1 MRSYLSKFS
10 VVLVSASLVGGC
22 TTFPEIDAAL
32 AAIIAGVQR
41 QCKFVPDVFSVASLV
56 GIPGAPQGE
65 KLVNA
70 ICAAANKAKI
80 ETAEEQGKSG
90 KISLMGRG
98 SAFPAGVPLE
108 FKVNGKTVSGVTS
121 N

>member
-10 VVLVSASLVGGC
+10 FVLVSGSLLGGC
-22 TTFPEIDAAL
+22 ITAQKIDAAL
-32 AAIIAGVQR
+32 AEIVASVQR
-41 QCKFVPDVFSVASLV
+41 QCKFVPDIFSLASVV
-56 GIPGAPQGE
+56 GVPGAPQGE

-80 ETAEEQGKSG
+80 ETAEQQEKSG
-90 KISLMGRG
+90 EISLIGRG